1 MSLALQ
7 LDGYRLTTADILYHW
22 PDHPDLLQNFIW
34 QQLDI
39 APEFPE
45 LTRFLTYWEENL
57 DGPLHSVTV
66 ASKAL
71 VEPAEFRWATCELKL
86 H

>member
-7 LDGYRLTTADILYHW
+7 LEGYRLTTADILYHR
-22 PDHPDLLQNFIW
+22 PDHLDLLQNFIW
-34 QQLDI
+34 QQFDM

-45 LTRFLTYWEENL
+45 LKKFLEFWEENL

-66 ASKAL
+66 SSQAL
-71 VEPAEFRWATCELKL
+71 VRPAEFRWATCELTL